1 MLSAAV
7 SHLGFLMSTNFSCFS
22 WNVRG
27 LNDRARRNVVKEFI
41 GMEKLI
47 QDEASSWCQAGF
59 THLRLLL
66 SVFGA

>member
-1 MLSAAV
+1 MSAAV
-7 SHLGFLMSTNFSCFS
+7 SHLGFLMSMNFSCFS

-27 LNDRARRNVVKEFI
+27 LNDRARRNVELAA
-41 GMEKLI
+41 LI

-59 THLRLLL
+59 IHLRLLL